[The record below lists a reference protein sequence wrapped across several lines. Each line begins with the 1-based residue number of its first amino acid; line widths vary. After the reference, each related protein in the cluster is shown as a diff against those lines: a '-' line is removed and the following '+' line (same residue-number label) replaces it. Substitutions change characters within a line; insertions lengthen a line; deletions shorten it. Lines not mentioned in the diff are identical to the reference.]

1 MIIKENVKNFEK
13 MGLGMFV
20 HFGLYSLYG
29 KGEWAFYHLASD
41 DAEKARYRALA
52 GEFDPEK
59 GWAKKLVATAKR
71 AGCKY
76 ITLTTRHHDGFS
88 LYDTCGLSDFDVM
101 HGAAGR
107 DLVREFVDACNEA
120 GVVPFFYHTYLDWYV
135 PEYES
140 DFPAYLAYLRRS
152 VELLCTRYGKIG
164 GFWFDGKWNKRDADW
179 EEDALYGMIRRYQ
192 PDAIIVN
199 NTGIGAEGELG
210 HIELDS
216 VTFER
221 SKPVKLNMEK
231 APKYVASE
239 MCQVFG
245 SHWGYAKEDFRFK
258 SMKEII
264 EDYCTCRRFGGNYLL
279 NVGPL
284 PDGSIRP
291 IEQAMFDLLGE
302 WSEPIREALYLPRPA
317 DAEITNKEKD
327 FLLAGDGCYYLFAFG
342 LPMKGS
348 ANVVKYMA
356 DPEYSDV
363 FSIRERVKAAYW
375 LHSGRELAFE
385 QEGDRVVLHTVPFRY
400 GEQRVVA
407 VAKIEVE

>member
-29 KGEWAFYHLASD
+29 KGEWAFHHSAPD

-52 GEFDPEK
+52 GEFNPK
-59 GWAKKLVATAKR
+59 MGWAKELVATAKQ

-140 DFPAYLAYLRRS
+140 DFPAYLAYLRKS

-179 EEDALYGMIRRYQ
+179 EEDALYGMIRHYQ

-221 SKPVKLNMEK
+221 SKPVKLNMGS

-245 SHWGYAKEDFRFK
+245 SHWGYAREDFRFK
-258 SMKEII
+258 SMQEII

-291 IEQAMFDLLGE
+291 IEKAMFDLLGE

-317 DAEITNKEKD
+317 DVEITNKEKD

-356 DPEYSDV
+356 DPEYRDE
-363 FSIRERVKAAYW
+363 FSIGERVKAAYW

-385 QEGDRVVLHTVPFRY
+385 QEGEHVTLHTTPFRY

>member
-29 KGEWAFYHLASD
+29 KGEWAFHHSALD

-52 GEFDPEK
+52 GEFNPK
-59 GWAKKLVATAKR
+59 MGWARELVATAKQ

-135 PEYES
+135 PEYEE
-140 DFPAYLAYLRRS
+140 DFPAYLAYLRKS

-179 EEDALYGMIRRYQ
+179 EEDALYGMIRHYQ

-221 SKPVKLNMEK
+221 SKPVKLNMGS

-258 SMKEII
+258 SMQEII

-291 IEQAMFDLLGE
+291 IEKAMFLLLGE
-302 WSEPIREALYLPRPA
+302 WSESIREALYLPRPT
-317 DAEITNKEKD
+317 DVEITNKEKD
-327 FLLAGDGCYYLFAFG
+327 FLLKGDGCYYLFAFG

-356 DPEYSDV
+356 DPEYRDE
-363 FSIRERVKAAYW
+363 FSIGERVKAAYW
-375 LHSGRELAFE
+375 LHSGRELIFE
-385 QEGDRVVLHTVPFRY
+385 QEGEHVTLHTTPFRY

>member
-29 KGEWAFYHLASD
+29 KGEWAFHHLASD

-52 GEFDPEK
+52 GEFNPEK
-59 GWAKKLVATAKR
+59 GWAKSLVATAKR

-120 GVVPFFYHTYLDWYV
+120 GIVPFFYHTYLDWYV

-152 VELLCTRYGKIG
+152 VELLCTRYGRIG

-291 IEQAMFDLLGE
+291 IEKAMFDLLGE

-317 DAEITNKEKD
+317 NVEITNKEKD

-363 FSIRERVKAAYW
+363 FSIGERVKAAYW